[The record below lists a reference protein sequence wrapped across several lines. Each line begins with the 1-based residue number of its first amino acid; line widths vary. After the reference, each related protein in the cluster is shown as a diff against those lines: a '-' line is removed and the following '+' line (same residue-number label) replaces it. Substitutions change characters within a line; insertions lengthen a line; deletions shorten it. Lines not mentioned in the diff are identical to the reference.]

1 MTGNERDRGVE
12 RHDFAAP
19 QFSVEEMRALFAFL
33 GVDGDLCDE
42 TSRTLAMERLAA
54 LLEDAT
60 QTGRLVCALRSAA
73 PSLDEGDARN
83 DNFKPLQWFHAY
95 RASDR
100 ELLDNPPTVG
110 RAMGAQDTQSRLKGM
125 LEGSG
130 GAYLERRL
138 QPTSGGMV
146 QAHAPRALIEEGDV
160 LSCSDDAREARIP
173 DVLLRWQ
180 KFALEVDHVLRA
192 HQGLWGRLS
201 AFFHRSNLT
210 SRWEQTEP
218 NWLDLYLQEGRRRWL
233 LQIHFGDDSHVV
245 VVIASGKP
253 GKPLQVP
260 ANDPREFS
268 MRLIDA
274 FDGDVNPARFALTS
288 VEQAIEA
295 TTRVSLH

>member
-1 MTGNERDRGVE
+1 M
-12 RHDFAAP
+12 
-19 QFSVEEMRALFAFL
+19 LAFL
-33 GVDGDLCDE
+33 GVDGNLCDDA
-42 TSRTLAMERLAA
+42 SRTLAMERLAA
-54 LLEDAT
+54 LLEDET
-60 QTGRLVCALRSAA
+60 QTERLFCTLRSAG

-83 DNFKPLQWFHAY
+83 DNFKPLQRFHAY
-95 RASDR
+95 RHSDR
-100 ELLDNPPTVG
+100 ELLDNPATVG
-110 RAMGAQDTQSRLKGM
+110 KAMGAQDTQSRRTGM

-130 GAYLERRL
+130 GAYLEGRL
-138 QPTSGGMV
+138 QPASGGMV
-146 QAHAPRALIEEGDV
+146 QAHAPRTLVEESGL

-192 HQGLWGRLS
+192 HQSLWGRLS
-201 AFFHRSNLT
+201 AFFHRSNLS

-218 NWLDLYLQEGRRRWL
+218 DWLDLYLQEGRRRWL
-233 LQIHFGDDSHVV
+233 LQIHFGGDSHVV
-245 VVIASGKP
+245 VVIVSGKP

-295 TTRVSLH
+295 STRASHH